1 MDGACVELGV
11 AGLGEERGGAEAE
24 AEAEVEEEEEE
35 DEEAGEDEDEGRTLA
50 PSLWTL
56 ARCESCWQWARTS
69 ASVENLSTHTR
80 HSY

>member
-11 AGLGEERGGAEAE
+11 AGLGEERGGAVAE

-35 DEEAGEDEDEGRTLA
+35 EEEAGEDEDEGRTLA